1 MWVRL
6 TRKLADFLYGVDVSE
21 RRVGDVFELPTVEA
35 HLLVAEGWA
44 EPHISSVSS
53 GAVREDGSDRALL
66 RQAQAVRQRLRE
78 VREQMDR
85 RRFAEQARRRV
96 EDRIREELHDNRA
109 VVVRAGRRAT
119 G

>member
-1 MWVRL
+1 MRVRL
-6 TRKLADFLYGVDVSE
+6 TRKLADCLDGVDLSD

-35 HLLVAEGWA
+35 HLLIAEGWA
-44 EPHISSVSS
+44 QPHIASNTR
-53 GAVREDGSDRALL
+53 REVQPDGSDEALIRQTHALL
-66 RQAQAVRQRLRE
+66 KRLQE

-96 EDRIREELHDNRA
+96 EDRIREELRDSRA
-109 VVVRAGRRAT
+109 VVVRAGHHAR

>member
-6 TRKLADFLYGVDVSE
+6 TRKLADFLDGVDVSD

-35 HLLVAEGWA
+35 HLLILESWA
-44 EPHISSVSS
+44 QPHISSNKS
-53 GAVREDGSDRALL
+53 RELQPDGSDAVRMRQTHALL
-66 RQAQAVRQRLRE
+66 KQLDE

-96 EDRIREELHDNRA
+96 EDRIREELRDSRA
-109 VVVRAGRRAT
+109 VVVRAGRSQPD
-119 G
+119 

>member
-6 TRKLADFLYGVDVSE
+6 TRKLADFLDGVDVSD
-21 RRVGDVFELPTVEA
+21 RRVGDVFELSTVEA

-44 EPHISSVSS
+44 QPHISF
-53 GAVREDGSDRALL
+53 GAGAAVGEDGSDETRL

-85 RRFAEQARRRV
+85 RRFAEHARRRV
-96 EDRIREELHDNRA
+96 EDRIREELHDSRA
-109 VVVRAGRRAT
+109 VVVRGNRRAT